1 MVRKALP
8 DSRSGQSV
16 SSAVH
21 QAGRQSGAA
30 RRRPP
35 PHPPPPPAD
44 LTMDTL
50 RRLLARELTVAGWL
64 ELGMW
69 LAIPYLAIGIG
80 FTFFQPEFARL
91 AELRLQ
97 ATLPAGA
104 NL

>member
-1 MVRKALP
+1 
-8 DSRSGQSV
+8 
-16 SSAVH
+16 
-21 QAGRQSGAA
+21 
-30 RRRPP
+30 
-35 PHPPPPPAD
+35 
-44 LTMDTL
+44 MDAL

-80 FTFFQPEFARL
+80 FTFLQPEFARL

-104 NL
+104 NLVAFGESVLYWPVLLFAPEVCAAV